1 LRLAIQQS
9 CPKNEF
15 KRYSL
20 VKTIGV
26 WHQSERH
33 HKERSD
39 PCISTDPLATTNSS
53 GAAPMSFFHSTQANA
68 TPTASAARSA
78 HPAKVQHSHRQHG
91 QHPSAAHQN
100 HSTPCHPKKQKAW
113 SPRLLNRN
121 AEQNNLSILRSTGA
135 PDSSV

>member
-1 LRLAIQQS
+1 LRLAIKQS

-39 PCISTDPLATTNSS
+39 PWISTDPLATTNSS
-53 GAAPMSFFHSTQANA
+53 GAAPMSFFHSTQALRIKTIA
-68 TPTASAARSA
+68 LPVTPKRKK
-78 HPAKVQHSHRQHG
+78 PG
-91 QHPSAAHQN
+91 HPSF
-100 HSTPCHPKKQKAW
+100 
-113 SPRLLNRN
+113 
-121 AEQNNLSILRSTGA
+121 
-135 PDSSV
+135 

>member
-39 PCISTDPLATTNSS
+39 PWISTDPLATTNSS

-68 TPTASAARSA
+68 TPPHRPPDRPIRQKSSTVTASMANTQALRINTMA
-78 HPAKVQHSHRQHG
+78 
-91 QHPSAAHQN
+91 
-100 HSTPCHPKKQKAW
+100 STP
-113 SPRLLNRN
+113 
-121 AEQNNLSILRSTGA
+121 
-135 PDSSV
+135 